1 METLLALLRDG
12 LRPLDSSGVPTTDP
26 LGDDPLAGHTAL
38 FVIDL
43 EMSGPNPREHEVLEL
58 GGVRA
63 RLAPGLEEEASW
75 GSRVRPRHIGNGEL
89 AALKVVGY
97 NVKAW
102 KDALELEPAFLK
114 LVETGAGA
122 VIAGWGISGDLA
134 FLSETARRT
143 GCPWPFAPIALD
155 IQTVA
160 RKLLKPG
167 GRVDRFNLGHVA
179 DRLGI
184 GRMGEHSALADA
196 YATYDILVKLAA
208 ETS

>member
-26 LGDDPLAGHTAL
+26 LGDDPLSGHTAL

-102 KDALELEPAFLK
+102 KDAL
-114 LVETGAGA
+114 AG
-122 VIAGWGISGDLA
+122 
-134 FLSETARRT
+134 
-143 GCPWPFAPIALD
+143 C
-155 IQTVA
+155 
-160 RKLLKPG
+160 
-167 GRVDRFNLGHVA
+167 
-179 DRLGI
+179 
-184 GRMGEHSALADA
+184 
-196 YATYDILVKLAA
+196 
-208 ETS
+208 

>member
-1 METLLALLRDG
+1 MDTLLALLREG
-12 LRPLDSSGVPTTDP
+12 LRPLGPSGAPTTDP
-26 LGDDPLAGHTAL
+26 LGDDPLSGQTSL

-63 RLAPGLEEEASW
+63 RLAQGFAEEVSW
-75 GSRVRPRHIGNGEL
+75 GSRVRPRHIGNAEL
-89 AALKVVGY
+89 SALKVVGY
-97 NVKAW
+97 SVKAW
-102 KDALELEPAFLK
+102 RNALELEPAFLK
-114 LVETGAGA
+114 LADTGEGA
-122 VIAGWGISGDLA
+122 VIAGWGINGDLA
-134 FLSETARRT
+134 FLSETARRI
-143 GCPWPFAPIALD
+143 GKSWPFAPVALD

-167 GRVDRFNLGHVA
+167 ERVDRFNLGHVA

-208 ETS
+208 EAF